1 MLEGKAPIAGC
12 GADNILRIRPLRAF
26 FLFLPRQENES
37 RQKKR
42 KRGKDI
48 MMRKIFTLL
57 LIFMLGMTLAACRN
71 NEDET
76 TPEPEEAVEEM
87 AEEEAE
93 NAEDTTPSGG
103 TIILA
108 TTTST
113 EDSGLLSYLLP
124 YFEDETGW
132 GVQVVSVGTGAAL
145 QIGRDGD
152 ADVLLVHARALEDE
166 FVAEGYA
173 QARYDIMYNDF
184 IVVGPEDG
192 IIEHSDDIGATFAAI
207 LEEELQFI
215 SRGDESGTH
224 VRELEIWE
232 ALELDPWENSNYKE
246 IGDGMG
252 ATLGMAIELDAYTL
266 SDRAT
271 WLNRPY
277 HGNLVIVCEG
287 SPNLLNPYGIMIVS
301 STEEPEG
308 ARTFVDWMLSERGQN
323 LIGQFGVEEFGSP
336 LFFPEAN

>member
-1 MLEGKAPIAGC
+1 MV
-12 GADNILRIRPLRAF
+12 
-26 FLFLPRQENES
+26 
-37 RQKKR
+37 KK
-42 KRGKDI
+42 KN
-48 MMRKIFTLL
+48 FALL
-57 LIFMLGMTLAACRN
+57 LMLIMGITLSACGN
-71 NEDET
+71 NGNET
-76 TPEPEEAVEEM
+76 ATPEAKEAAPETAVEE
-87 AEEEAE
+87 AEEE
-93 NAEDTTPSGG
+93 TPPAGG

-124 YFEDETGW
+124 YFAEETGW
-132 GVQVVSVGTGAAL
+132 EVQVVSVGTGAAL
-145 QIGRDGD
+145 QMGRDGD

-192 IIEHSDDIGATFAAI
+192 IISHSDDIGANFTAI

-232 ALELDPWENSNYKE
+232 ALGLDPWENSNYKE

-277 HGNLVIVCEG
+277 FGNLVIVCEG

-301 STEEPEG
+301 TTDEPEG
-308 ARTFVDWMLSERGQN
+308 ARIFVDWMLSERGQV

>member
-1 MLEGKAPIAGC
+1 M
-12 GADNILRIRPLRAF
+12 
-26 FLFLPRQENES
+26 
-37 RQKKR
+37 
-42 KRGKDI
+42 
-48 MMRKIFTLL
+48 
-57 LIFMLGMTLAACRN
+57 GMTLAACGN
-71 NEDET
+71 NGNET
-76 TPEPEEAVEEM
+76 TAPESEEV
-87 AEEEAE
+87 AEE
-93 NAEDTTPSGG
+93 NAEENVVEDTPPAGG

-192 IIEHSDDIGATFAAI
+192 IIEHSDDIGATFVAI
-207 LEEELQFI
+207 LENELQFI

-224 VRELEIWE
+224 VRELEIWK
-232 ALELDPWENSNYKE
+232 ALDLDPWENSNYKE

-287 SPNLLNPYGIMIVS
+287 SSNLLNPYGIMMVS
-301 STEEPEG
+301 TTDEPEG
-308 ARTFVDWMLSERGQN
+308 ARIFVDWMLGERGQV

>member
-1 MLEGKAPIAGC
+1 M
-12 GADNILRIRPLRAF
+12 
-26 FLFLPRQENES
+26 
-37 RQKKR
+37 KR
-42 KRGKDI
+42 KL
-48 MMRKIFTLL
+48 FASL
-57 LIFMLGMTLAACRN
+57 LILIMGITLAACGN
-71 NEDET
+71 NGYET
-76 TPEPEEAVEEM
+76 ASPEVEEAVEET
-87 AEEEAE
+87 AEEEIEEEASP
-93 NAEDTTPSGG
+93 AGG

-124 YFEDETGW
+124 YFKGETGW
-132 GVQVVSVGTGAAL
+132 EVQVVSVGTGAAL

-173 QARYDIMYNDF
+173 KARYDIMYNDF

-192 IIEHSDDIGATFAAI
+192 IIPHSDDIGATFAAI

-232 ALELDPWENSNYKE
+232 ALDLDPWENSNYKE

-277 HGNLVIVCEG
+277 HGTLVIVCEG

-301 STEEPEG
+301 TTDEPEG
-308 ARTFVDWMLSERGQN
+308 ARIFVDWMLSERGQV
-323 LIGQFGVEEFGSP
+323 LIGQFGMEGFGSP